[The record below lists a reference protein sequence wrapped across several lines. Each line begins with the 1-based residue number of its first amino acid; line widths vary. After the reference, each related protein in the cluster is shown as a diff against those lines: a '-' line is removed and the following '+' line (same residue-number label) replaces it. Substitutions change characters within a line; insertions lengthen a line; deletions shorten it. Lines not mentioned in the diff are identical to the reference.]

1 MITMHALEQEVKT
14 CVEALVDR
22 PVLTAAD
29 DRALLEQVR
38 RHAPVLQ
45 NAFARFTGWRL
56 QAFPDFARLVKT
68 PARAEASHGL
78 AWARGRTDY
87 ALLAWVLWYGDHTGG
102 RKFTVSQ
109 VAEEIR
115 VRSAADGDGAIEWS
129 RRDQRL
135 AARRVFR
142 GLEAMGVLRLQDG
155 SVDEWADD
163 SGKRDALYA
172 WGDAAWRLHVDLSAA
187 ELEARAEGRPVPPSA
202 SPGPADAGDEIRLYR
217 TLLLNP
223 ALFRRDDPAAFRLVA
238 TPEGHA
244 AVARNVR
251 NLTGWELE
259 TTAEYA
265 RVLRRASSADAV
277 QTPIA
282 LATALSHVVL
292 LFCAVLRARHAEG
305 RLVSAGGDAFLLDV
319 GRVEQ
324 EVAELQA
331 RFGANWGKT
340 LREKPVRTLAAELVA
355 EMEALGLLRGSGQP
369 GQYLVLPTA
378 ARLSAH
384 YGDYGDDGDV
394 DAEE

>member
-14 CVEALVDR
+14 CVEALIDR

-68 PARAEASHGL
+68 PARAEASHRL

-87 ALLAWVLWYGDHTGG
+87 VL
-102 RKFTVSQ
+102 
-109 VAEEIR
+109 
-115 VRSAADGDGAIEWS
+115 
-129 RRDQRL
+129 
-135 AARRVFR
+135 
-142 GLEAMGVLRLQDG
+142 
-155 SVDEWADD
+155 
-163 SGKRDALYA
+163 
-172 WGDAAWRLHVDLSAA
+172 
-187 ELEARAEGRPVPPSA
+187 
-202 SPGPADAGDEIRLYR
+202 
-217 TLLLNP
+217 
-223 ALFRRDDPAAFRLVA
+223 
-238 TPEGHA
+238 
-244 AVARNVR
+244 
-251 NLTGWELE
+251 
-259 TTAEYA
+259 
-265 RVLRRASSADAV
+265 
-277 QTPIA
+277 
-282 LATALSHVVL
+282 
-292 LFCAVLRARHAEG
+292 LRARHAEG

-384 YGDYGDDGDV
+384 YGD
-394 DAEE
+394 DAETDDE